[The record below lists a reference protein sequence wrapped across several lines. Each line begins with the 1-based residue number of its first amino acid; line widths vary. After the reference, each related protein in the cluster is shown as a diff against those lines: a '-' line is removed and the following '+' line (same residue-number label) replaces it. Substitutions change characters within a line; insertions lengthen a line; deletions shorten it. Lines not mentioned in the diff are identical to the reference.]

1 MTDDK
6 YRGTVEDLVYLLS
19 CTVNGAPV
27 DGVRAGAMD
36 LSALY
41 EIADRHLLTGITAMA
56 LESAGIDITKYGQY
70 LQSLYQKYPVITSQ
84 GAVKAGG
91 DFVDAPGAQPELL
104 DYSCLIY
111 NGLSDPDN
119 RADIY

>member
-1 MTDDK
+1 MNRYATRFMLWANYDIPKGWVDMIS
-6 YRGTVEDLVYLLS
+6 VNYLQ
-19 CTVNGAPV
+19 T
-27 DGVRAGAMD
+27 M
-36 LSALY
+36 
-41 EIADRHLLTGITAMA
+41 M

-84 GAVKAGG
+84 GAVKTGG
-91 DFVDAPGAQPELL
+91 AFVDAPGAQPELL